1 MKSLLFDKLH
11 VGLGKVMDLRQQQ
24 HSLTVSNIANVDTP
38 NYKSRYVRFDELLQE
53 AVGRNEESMKQTH
66 VHHLSGLNGSVENPE
81 IIEQDPAPWVLD
93 GNSVSLEREMVR
105 LKSNSMMFSTVSK
118 GLSKRLGMLR
128 YIASNG
134 KG

>member
-1 MKSLLFDKLH
+1 MR
-11 VGLGKVMDLRQQQ
+11 GIGKLRQQQ
-24 HSLTVSNIANVDTP
+24 HSLAVSNIANVDTP
-38 NYKSRYVRFDELLQE
+38 HYKSRYIRFDELLHE
-53 AVGRNEESMKQTH
+53 AVGKDEESMTKTH
-66 VHHLSGLNGSVENPE
+66 VNHLSGLNGSVENPE

-105 LKSNSMMFSTVSK
+105 LKSNSMMFRSVTK